1 MDELYQIIKDF
12 NVPTL
17 IGTGFICWYF
27 TREMH
32 NSIKEEIKGIKE
44 ETKQIRE
51 DINLNKIAITQ
62 QAARTDRLYEM
73 FIDLLKNK

>member
-1 MDELYQIIKDF
+1 MSELYQIIKDF

-27 TREMH
+27 TREIH
-32 NSIKEEIKGIKE
+32 ANVKEEINGIKEEIKEIKKQG
-44 ETKQIRE
+44 ET
-51 DINLNKIAITQ
+51 
-62 QAARTDRLYEM
+62 QAARTDKLYEM